1 MTVAIAAASR
11 MRPHA
16 IGGAYESRRRW
27 RRRYGPARLRAVA
40 RDGGARGD
48 RVRCDPRCG
57 MIEKVAWLI
66 RRAVERMLE
75 QAKGAPLLPLEF
87 KAS

>member
-1 MTVAIAAASR
+1 VGKSGQNAVRLTTTLTNQQKQELDRMAAEN
-11 MRPHA
+11 
-16 IGGAYESRRRW
+16 G
-27 RRRYGPARLRAVA
+27 V
-40 RDGGARGD
+40 
-48 RVRCDPRCG
+48 
-57 MIEKVAWLI
+57 KVAWLI